1 MSWLLVSGVE
11 ISNHRLTHTCP
22 IPLAA
27 ASVPIAA
34 VVGGIVGAI
43 VVVILVILLIIFL
56 VVFLR

>member
-1 MSWLLVSGVE
+1 MSGVE
-11 ISNHRLTHTCP
+11 LYNHRLTHTCP

-34 VVGGIVGAI
+34 VAGGIVGAI